1 VKTAYSAIVDSQLK
15 IVNCKQSQKQID
27 CRDYNLKKAIERSI
41 MPDLSFWGWFVVAL
55 CAFLVGVT
63 KTGIPG
69 IGILVVPLMA
79 SVLPARSSVG
89 ILLGILIL
97 ADLFAAGYHR
107 RNAKW
112 GHVLRLIPVAFAGI
126 VTGYFALQAVDD
138 ELLKPIIGAIVLIM
152 LSVNYWRTSTKGKDA
167 PIPTQW
173 WFAVGLGFVAGVT
186 TMMANAAG
194 PIMIIYLLAMR
205 LPKIEFV
212 GTSAWFFFV
221 INWLKVPFSANLNLM
236 TAATV
241 KLNLLMLPFIAIGA
255 VVGIFFLKRIPQ
267 KAFNAV
273 VQILAAA
280 AAIKLLF

>member
-1 VKTAYSAIVDSQLK
+1 
-15 IVNCKQSQKQID
+15 
-27 CRDYNLKKAIERSI
+27 
-41 MPDLSFWGWFVVAL
+41 MPDLSFFGWFVVAL
-55 CAFLVGVT
+55 CAVMVGIT

-69 IGILVVPLMA
+69 LGILVVPLMA

-97 ADLFAAGYHR
+97 ADIFAAGYHR

-112 GHVLRLIPVAFAGI
+112 GHVLRLVPVAFAGI
-126 VTGYFALQAVDD
+126 IAGYFGLKAVND

-152 LSVNYWRTSTKGKDA
+152 LGINYWRTRTKGKDA
-167 PIPTQW
+167 PVPTQW

-236 TAATV
+236 TPASV
-241 KLNLLMLPFIAIGA
+241 KLDLMMLPFIAAGA

-267 KAFNAV
+267 RAFTAV
-273 VQILAAA
+273 VQVLAAA